1 VSTQGKNKEEGF
13 VLITLAFVLV
23 ALIGFVAL
31 AVDVGVLYG
40 AKTSAQGVADAAALA
55 GAYTFI
61 NDTKAVQPDTAY
73 NNALQV
79 ALNNSVMGTPVTS
92 GDVTVNVDVANRR
105 VTVDV
110 ASTQNTYFAR
120 VLGPSTANISVEGV
134 AEAADPNQATG
145 GTCVKPWFVP
155 NTMLSSSGACAACA
169 AGQVLI
175 SGGQVTAYAN
185 SLLGQEYTI
194 RSQDPH
200 NSIASGDFYS
210 IDLPL
215 SGGGTGGGAG
225 YKTNIESC
233 SNVYLRC
240 GYSYSILTGDKSG
253 PTRQGVT
260 NLIGNPPTDSWT
272 GTIGVYQTPNG
283 LSDTSKNLILVPI
296 WDTCSMAGFC
306 PAGNFPNGTNVSLQI
321 IGFATFFLE
330 GIQGGDV
337 VARLISISACG
348 ASGGGAG
355 GGGGGETG
363 GTALSL
369 PLRLVRVQ

>member
-23 ALIGFVAL
+23 VLIGFVAL

-40 AKTSAQGVADAAALA
+40 AKTSAQSIADSAALA

-61 NDTKAVQPDTAY
+61 NDTTAVQPDTAY

-79 ALNNSVMGTPVTS
+79 ALNNSVMGKPVTS
-92 GDVTVNVDVANRR
+92 GDVTVNVDAANRR

-134 AEAADPNQATG
+134 AEAADYSTG
-145 GTCVKPWFVP
+145 ATCVKPWFIP

-175 SGGQVTAYAN
+175 SGGEVTAYAKG
-185 SLLGQEYTI
+185 LLGQEYTI

-210 IDLPL
+210 IDLVNK
-215 SGGGTGGGAG
+215 GGGSD
-225 YKTNIESC
+225 YRTNIATC
-233 SNVYLRC
+233 SNAYLRC
-240 GYSYSILTGDKSG
+240 GNSYSVKTGNMVG
-253 PTRQGVT
+253 PTKQGVKD
-260 NLIGNPPTDSWT
+260 LIGDPPTDSWT

-283 LSDTSKNLILVPI
+283 LSDTSKNIIVAPI

-306 PAGNFPNGTNVSLQI
+306 PAGDFPSGTGVSLQI

-330 GIQGGDV
+330 GIQGNDV
-337 VARLISISACG
+337 KARLINISSCG
-348 ASGGGAG
+348 ALSGGPGGGG

-363 GTALSL
+363 GTVLSL